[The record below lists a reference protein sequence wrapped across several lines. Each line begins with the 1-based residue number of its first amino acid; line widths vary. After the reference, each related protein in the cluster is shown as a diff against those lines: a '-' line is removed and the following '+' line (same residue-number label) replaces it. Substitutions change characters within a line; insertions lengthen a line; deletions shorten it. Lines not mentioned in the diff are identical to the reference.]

1 MQSKRQKEFLN
12 YYDEFKKDSS
22 EKALYNLPSKVQ
34 FCKTCLMSNQKPAQS
49 IEHMSNQDD
58 YKLTLKFTD
67 GICHAC
73 NFKREKKENIDW
85 KEREFNFRKIL
96 DKYRSRNGSF
106 DIVCPGS
113 GGKDSFKVAYELKYK
128 YNMNP
133 ITCTFAPNI
142 YTQVGYNNLINW
154 INSGFTNYNYTL
166 NGKVHRLIT
175 RLAIDN
181 LLHPFQPW
189 IMGQKAFPN
198 KFAKMM
204 KIPLVIYG
212 ENPMEYDQGV
222 KNYEYNE
229 DVILEF
235 HSRKETDELF
245 IAGIPLEELNKKLGI
260 EARSLDAYLPMT
272 VDELKNEQ
280 IKCITYSYFHNW
292 HPQGNYYF
300 TKKNSENFQLSEER
314 TPGTYQKHAS
324 LDDKLD
330 DLHYYTAYTKFG
342 VGRAHYDASQE
353 TRSGDLDLEEA
364 RQLIRKF
371 SGEYPKR
378 FMKEI
383 CEWLTINPN
392 YFPESKE
399 FIEEP
404 VFSEEY
410 FKSLCDKFRSPH
422 LWHLDKEK
430 KFSLRYQV

>member
-1 MQSKRQKEFLN
+1 MISKKRKKFQENLNEYKKEN
-12 YYDEFKKDSS
+12 SS
-22 EKALYNLPSKVQ
+22 KTLYNLPSKVE
-34 FCKTCLMSNQKPAQS
+34 FCKTCLMSNQKPAQTV
-49 IEHMSNQDD
+49 EHMSDEKD
-58 YKLTLKFTD
+58 HKLTIEFKD

-73 NFKREKKENIDW
+73 RYRKSKEEDIDW
-85 KEREFNFRKIL
+85 EQREYEFKAL
-96 DKYRSRNGSF
+96 MDKYRSRNGSY
-106 DIVCPGS
+106 DCVCPGS

-142 YTQVGYNNLINW
+142 YSQVGYHNLINW
-154 INSGFTNYNYTL
+154 INAGFTNYNYTL

-181 LLHPFQPW
+181 MLHPFQPW

-198 KFAKMM
+198 KFASMIKT
-204 KIPLVIYG
+204 PLVIYG
-212 ENPMEYDQGV
+212 ENPMEYDQGK
-222 KNYEYNE
+222 KNYKYDEN
-229 DVILEF
+229 VILEL
-235 HSRKETDELF
+235 HSRKPEDELF
-245 IAGIPLEELNKKLGI
+245 ISGLPYKVLKEKLGK
-260 EARSLDAYLPMT
+260 ESTNLDAYLPMT
-272 VDELKNEQ
+272 VDQLKSAD
-280 IKCITYSYFHNW
+280 IKCITYSYFHDW

-300 TKKNSENFQLSEER
+300 TKKNSEDFQLSNER

-330 DLHYYTAYTKFG
+330 DLHYYTAYIKFG

-353 TRSGDLDLEEA
+353 TRNKDLDLDEA

-378 FMKEI
+378 YMKEI

-392 YFPESKE
+392 FFPESKE

-404 VFSEEY
+404 KFTEEY
-410 FKSLCDKFRSPH
+410 FAELCDTFRPPH
-422 LWHLDKEK
+422 LWHLDKNN
-430 KFSLRYQV
+430 KFVLRKQV